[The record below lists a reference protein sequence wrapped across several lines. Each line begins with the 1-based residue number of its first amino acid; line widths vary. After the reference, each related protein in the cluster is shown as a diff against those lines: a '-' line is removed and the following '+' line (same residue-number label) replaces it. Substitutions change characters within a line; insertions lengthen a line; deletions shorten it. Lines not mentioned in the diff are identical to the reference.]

1 MYLCKVVINIHMKSF
16 RQYVEGGKTPKF
28 NRLKNYI
35 EYYKNVSPK
44 DFSIRLNGDTIV
56 IKVPK
61 TQDSN

>member
-1 MYLCKVVINIHMKSF
+1 MKSF